1 MNLLLKII
9 EGPNKGAEAALVEG
23 VPVTLGKGDDCDIL
37 LVDATMP
44 NKTTVSATTDG
55 VTLDGEPLPLLH
67 VKTLGA
73 TSLAVGPADEP
84 WGPLVW
90 NTPETQPAPQATPAV
105 ATEKSPE
112 AALPA
117 KDAKDAKKSEEKKK
131 EGGHGFLY
139 FLIFLLIVLIVLGWW
154 MRDDIKREYARFT
167 NRGNGCPSAQEVSIF
182 DKISLSEVASKYHLK
197 LEDNTLSGNFATR
210 SERLA
215 ATAEAYSAQPG
226 VELDLSDD
234 ESFHAAAADAL
245 FVLTE
250 GALKVA
256 DAKDRTLTLSG
267 AVGSSE
273 ELNAVLKALS
283 TELPK
288 MQKVDASEVLFSAG
302 QPALL
307 TASEPTAT
315 TPVAT
320 PRARRTV
327 AASSPAVTLP
337 ICGILTKPFP
347 CLVLRDGR
355 RVFEGAEIGGAT
367 IVRIEADTVVLSDA
381 NGKEFSWKP

>member
-44 NKTTVSATTDG
+44 DKTTVSATADG

-90 NTPETQPAPQATPAV
+90 NTPETQSASQTTPAV
-105 ATEKSPE
+105 TEKAPE
-112 AALPA
+112 ATAPA
-117 KDAKDAKKSEEKKK
+117 KDAKDTKKSEEKKK

-154 MRDDIKREYARFT
+154 MRDDIKREYSRFT
-167 NRGNGCPSAQEVSIF
+167 NRGNGYPGAQEVSIF
-182 DKISLSEVASKYHLK
+182 DKISLAEVASKYHLK

-210 SERLA
+210 GERLA

-256 DAKDRTLTLSG
+256 DAKDRTLKLSG

-288 MQKVDASEVLFSAG
+288 MQKVDASEVLFAAG

-307 TASEPTAT
+307 TASEPTTA
-315 TPVAT
+315 PVAT
-320 PRARRTV
+320 PRTRRTV

-337 ICGILTKPFP
+337 ICGILTQPYP

>member
-44 NKTTVSATTDG
+44 DKTTVAAAADG

-73 TSLAVGPADEP
+73 TALAVGPADEP

-90 NTPETQPAPQATPAV
+90 NAPEPQPAPQAAL
-105 ATEKSPE
+105 AAESAPE
-112 AALPA
+112 AAPA
-117 KDAKDAKKSEEKKK
+117 KDAKDAKSSEGEKKD
-131 EGGHGFLY
+131 GGHGCLF
-139 FLIFLLIVLIVLGWW
+139 FLLFLLVVLLVLGWW
-154 MRDDIKREYARFT
+154 MRDDLKREYGRFA
-167 NRGNGCPSAQEVSIF
+167 NRGNGGPRAPEVELF
-182 DKISLSEVASKYHLK
+182 GGASLSEVASKYHLT
-197 LEDNTLSGNFATR
+197 LEGNTLSGNFATR

-215 ATAEAYSAQPG
+215 ATAEAYSALPG
-226 VELDLSDD
+226 AELDLSDD

-256 DAKDRTLTLSG
+256 DAKDRALKLSG
-267 AVGSSE
+267 TVGSSE

-288 MQKVDASEVLFSAG
+288 MQKVDASEVLFAAG
-302 QPALL
+302 QPALFAA
-307 TASEPTAT
+307 TEPAAS
-315 TPVAT
+315 
-320 PRARRTV
+320 PRPRRTGGGS
-327 AASSPAVTLP
+327 AAVSSPAVTLP
-337 ICGILTKPFP
+337 ICGILTQPYP

-381 NGKEFSWKP
+381 SGKEFPWKP